1 MVITEPNIIKTK
13 KHSTSITM
21 MQLIQFTICWF
32 QSCYSYYL
40 GSHCGYGE
48 WLKVLMIIYQSSMFA
63 LFMQFYKKT
72 SIGKSYNYTSLIVK
86 IVLAIL
92 ALSLIIFFLGK
103 INFPAPN
110 KLIKQQLPRENLKI
124 VK

>member
-1 MVITEPNIIKTK
+1 
-13 KHSTSITM
+13 
-21 MQLIQFTICWF
+21 
-32 QSCYSYYL
+32 
-40 GSHCGYGE
+40 
-48 WLKVLMIIYQSSMFA
+48 
-63 LFMQFYKKT
+63 MQFYKKT
-72 SIGKSYNYTSLIVK
+72 SIGKSYNYTSLIIK

-110 KLIKQQLPRENLKI
+110 KLIKQEIPRENLKI

>member
-1 MVITEPNIIKTK
+1 
-13 KHSTSITM
+13 
-21 MQLIQFTICWF
+21 
-32 QSCYSYYL
+32 
-40 GSHCGYGE
+40 
-48 WLKVLMIIYQSSMFA
+48 
-63 LFMQFYKKT
+63 MQFYKKT

-92 ALSLIIFFLGK
+92 TLSLIIFFLGK

-110 KLIKQQLPRENLKI
+110 KLIKQEIPRENLKI